1 MSEGASMT
9 MLIPPA
15 EATERLDAATR
26 LARWR
31 RRAQRRWCDATHP
44 EERGSCIRAAGHR
57 GPHRT
62 AGQVREWR
70 G

>member
-1 MSEGASMT
+1 MSDGSSMT
-9 MLIPPA
+9 TLIAPG
-15 EATERLDAATR
+15 EAGEPFDLATR

-31 RRAQRRWCDATHP
+31 RRAERRWCDATHP
-44 EERGSCIRAAGHR
+44 EKGGSCVRAAGHR

-62 AGQVREWR
+62 SGQVREWR